1 MPHDVF
7 LPPRQLAERL
17 GISLRTLERMR
28 NSGAGPVFHRV
39 SGGLRRGRVMY
50 AERSVNEWLAQR
62 EFHSTV
68 AHLTAQGGSP

>member
-7 LPPRQLAERL
+7 LSPRQLAERL

-28 NSGAGPVFHRV
+28 NSGTGPVFHRV

-68 AHLTAQGGSP
+68 AHLTARG